1 MEDKIIEKYIKMFE
15 LIKIKEINHV
25 GNKAYF
31 TFHDKSQ
38 ICLGTIIDG
47 MPILLDS
54 NTIIPYFTQSAD
66 TKLDT
71 YYVFETYDYGTNI
84 PIVDGTITLLEKP
97 EILRKKYR
105 EVVDWY
111 QSEVVEKEK
120 KNIKSFEKEVAK
132 LSEK

>member
-1 MEDKIIEKYIKMFE
+1 MFE

-25 GNKAYF
+25 GNKVYF
-31 TFHDKSQ
+31 TFYDKSQ

-47 MPILLDS
+47 MPILLGS

-97 EILRKKYR
+97 EILRKKYQK
-105 EVVDWY
+105 VVDWY

-120 KNIKSFEKEVAK
+120 KNIKSFEKESAK